1 MPTHDLK
8 DLAALVRAGTPLILI
23 ETPEEPRVVELF
35 RGLLAELFRP
45 LYRWTI
51 TTGLV
56 RLDMDLEQA
65 ERGGSDA
72 SSALRAM
79 AGHTQRGLY
88 LLLDFHPY
96 LGYASHQR
104 QLR

>member
-35 RGLLAELFRP
+35 RGLIAELFRP

-56 RLDMDLEQA
+56 RLDLDLEQE
-65 ERGGSDA
+65 ERGGPRAGAGEVHRGWAPGGGERARQSNRGRPDR
-72 SSALRAM
+72 SSGRPARV
-79 AGHTQRGLY
+79 
-88 LLLDFHPY
+88 
-96 LGYASHQR
+96 
-104 QLR
+104 